1 MRGRKK
7 CINVLSNSKTDLM
20 KLEVY
25 LQIFTKSVIKLYNLN
40 IINKSHVETMEII
53 INIGV
58 MYKS

>member
-1 MRGRKK
+1 MTLGSLLVTRAHP
-7 CINVLSNSKTDLM
+7 VSDLI

-40 IINKSHVETMEII
+40 IINKTQVKTMEII

-58 MYKS
+58 MHKS